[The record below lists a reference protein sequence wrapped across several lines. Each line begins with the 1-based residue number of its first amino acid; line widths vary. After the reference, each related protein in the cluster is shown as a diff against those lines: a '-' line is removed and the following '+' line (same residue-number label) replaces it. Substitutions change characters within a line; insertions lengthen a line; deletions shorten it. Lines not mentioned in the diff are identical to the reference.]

1 MKGRM
6 GPLEQASSAALTS
19 LASQLGLALP
29 PLKKVRVRGDTVA
42 LTTAAG
48 VTTGALTAPRTLLCE
63 LLRPTE
69 PTLGLR
75 LWRPTGLA
83 DDVAVALQG
92 DGRAHDDWLALARVV
107 LEAGEQEA
115 AQLLWLAA
123 DSLLTCEDPGD
134 FFPRWPRAARV
145 AAGSFSSEAS
155 RVEKLLPLAKSRSPV
170 EACLAAQTIAHDFAA
185 ALFDL
190 AQRPVQPARAQR
202 LRRSLAGLL
211 PSLEARSE
219 PAVREAAHLLRWRA
233 TFARDLHG

>member
-6 GPLEQASSAALTS
+6 GPLEQAANAALTS
-19 LASQLGLALP
+19 LAAQLGLALP
-29 PLKKVRVRGDTVA
+29 PLKKVRARGDTVA

-75 LWRPTGLA
+75 LWRSTGLE
-83 DDVAVALQG
+83 DDVSAALQG

-115 AQLLWLAA
+115 AQLLWQEA

-134 FFPRWPRAARV
+134 FFPRWQRCHAAPRRT
-145 AAGSFSSEAS
+145 S
-155 RVEKLLPLAKSRSPV
+155 RAKLLRSSG
-170 EACLAAQTIAHDFAA
+170 ARTTQ
-185 ALFDL
+185 ALWL
-190 AQRPVQPARAQR
+190 Y
-202 LRRSLAGLL
+202 SN
-211 PSLEARSE
+211 
-219 PAVREAAHLLRWRA
+219 A
-233 TFARDLHG
+233 TTTCRMVYRD